1 LEKPTKPFAVFT
13 KQFAVAHGLNLAL
26 GNGAHWEY
34 SRTHDPAQSVELRRK
49 QAIADG
55 PFCSEEDAAVGKTDC
70 TPMLKLVPFHR
81 VTGTFSA
88 LAAANKTGKK
98 RPLTGGQSRLILVE
112 LVVQRFQRNR
122 EFGGSLW
129 LVAIVAV
136 EYVVY
141 VLHLDFP

>member
-13 KQFAVAHGLNLAL
+13 KQFAVAHGLKLAL

-70 TPMLKLVPFHR
+70 TPMLKLVPFVDETDAR
-81 VTGTFSA
+81 RG
-88 LAAANKTGKK
+88 LANDQDQLPG
-98 RPLTGGQSRLILVE
+98 RLC
-112 LVVQRFQRNR
+112 
-122 EFGGSLW
+122 
-129 LVAIVAV
+129 
-136 EYVVY
+136 
-141 VLHLDFP
+141 